1 MEVLEGLP
9 REYVVR
15 LRERVLVDVFWFFRD
30 NNIAN
35 SSTLLNALQKYVFL
49 CFSFS
54 LYSRCVCGG
63 ACVCRLCVLA
73 LHAWLWRDS
82 IVLLECRKVPASSKY
97 VQWYVRACAFRSAQ
111 FIWRPGRGRTRR
123 ATCSRITCSV

>member
-35 SSTLLNALQKYVFL
+35 SPTLLNALQKYVFPFAFL
-49 CFSFS
+49 LFAFLFVSFRLVHFIKHKGHHFHLLIAVS
-54 LYSRCVCGG
+54 LVVSLVV
-63 ACVCRLCVLA
+63 CVCRLCVLA

-97 VQWYVRACAFRSAQ
+97 V
-111 FIWRPGRGRTRR
+111 T
-123 ATCSRITCSV
+123 

>member
-35 SSTLLNALQKYVFL
+35 SSTLLNALQKYVVFPL
-49 CFSFS
+49 LFFHVFFVSSCAIHY
-54 LYSRCVCGG
+54 LLRVRVRWCVCV
-63 ACVCRLCVLA
+63 CVRV
-73 LHAWLWRDS
+73 R
-82 IVLLECRKVPASSKY
+82 
-97 VQWYVRACAFRSAQ
+97 VQVVCSRSA
-111 FIWRPGRGRTRR
+111 RV
-123 ATCSRITCSV
+123 ALA